1 MKKKDERGAIIESG
15 ARDWQVFQQNSRG
28 TADITLAG
36 RWVTREAFKKATVSV
51 RLLFEDTFECVSPAF
66 EWVAAET
73 RKKDRT
79 WRITLKNVPRGGLY
93 RIETVLQLDAMPEEW
108 AVRGDIVHH
117 VGVGDVWVITG
128 QSNAAGYGKA
138 PATDGPEMGVH
149 MFHACGTWKLATHPL
164 GDSTGTLYP
173 PNSEGGNA
181 SHSPWLAFAK
191 VLKKGLGYPVGLV
204 PASLGGSGMV
214 AWDRKEGGYL
224 FDNMLRYIEDSG
236 GKVSGVVC
244 YQGESDASPEL
255 VTKYAARFRRFVGDL
270 RRTLKDPSLPVI
282 TAQLNRVVCGEV
294 SPDGEDSWTAMREV
308 QRQIAKKMKNVFIVS
323 TVDTGL
329 SDGIHIDSPGNII
342 IGERMAS
349 AALGGV
355 HGQGVKYLHPDCA
368 SAKFVEPKV
377 IEIAF
382 DNVDKRLHYESFVS
396 AEFPFAVRDRNGRV
410 PTVVLRIS
418 AADRIQ
424 IVLQREPIGKTRV
437 TGAPTANPPR
447 IVPFDMSGFRPMLG
461 FTVEVEG

>member
-1 MKKKDERGAIIESG
+1 MKKRDEIGAIIEYG
-15 ARDWQVFQQNSRG
+15 AQSWQVYQQNRNG
-28 TADITLAG
+28 TADITFGG
-36 RWVTREAFKKATVSV
+36 RWVARQPFKQAVVRV

-66 EWVAAET
+66 EWIEADT
-73 RKKDRT
+73 RKDKT
-79 WRITLKNVPRGGLY
+79 WQVTLINVPRGGLY

-128 QSNAAGYGKA
+128 QSNAAGYGKT

-149 MFHACGTWKLATHPL
+149 MFHARGEWTLGAHPL
-164 GDSTGTLYP
+164 GDSAGTLYP
-173 PNSEGGNA
+173 ANREGGNA

-191 VLKKGLGYPVGLV
+191 ALRKSLGYPIGLI
-204 PASLGGSGMV
+204 PASLGGSAMV
-214 AWDRKEGGYL
+214 AWDRKEGGHL
-224 FDNMLRYIEDSG
+224 FENMLRYIEDSG
-236 GKVSGVVC
+236 GKIRGVVW

-255 VTKYAARFRRFVGDL
+255 AKKYTARFRRFVGDL
-270 RRTLKDPSLPVI
+270 RRTMKDPSLPVI
-282 TAQLNRVVCGEV
+282 TAQLNRCVCGEV
-294 SPDGEDSWTAMREV
+294 SPKGEDGWTAMREV
-308 QRQIAKKMKNVFIVS
+308 QRQIARKMRNVFVVS
-323 TVDTGL
+323 TIDTGL
-329 SDGIHIDSPGNII
+329 SDGIHVDSPGNVV

-349 AALGGV
+349 VALGQV
-355 HGQGVKYLHPDCA
+355 HGLGVKCLHPDCA
-368 SAKFVEPKV
+368 GARLVEPKV

-396 AEFPFAVRDRNGRV
+396 AEFPFAVRDKNGRV

-418 AADRIQ
+418 APDKIQ
-424 IVLQREPIGKTRV
+424 VVLGRDPVGRTRV

-461 FTVEVEG
+461 FTVEVDE